1 MPLFYEIMR
10 LHASK
15 FAGKSVNCRL
25 QLRNFRI
32 SLYFVYKLF
41 TTNRPKSGILGAQ
54 GSCFTE
60 IFVESQQ
67 QPFK

>member
-15 FAGKSVNCRL
+15 LAGKSVNCRL

-41 TTNRPKSGILGAQ
+41 TTNRAKSGILGA
-54 GSCFTE
+54 
-60 IFVESQQ
+60 
-67 QPFK
+67 

>member
-15 FAGKSVNCRL
+15 SAGKCVNCRL

-41 TTNRPKSGILGAQ
+41 TTNRTKSGILGA
-54 GSCFTE
+54 
-60 IFVESQQ
+60 
-67 QPFK
+67 

>member
-1 MPLFYEIMR
+1 MPLFYVIMR

-41 TTNRPKSGILGAQ
+41 TTNRPKSGILGA
-54 GSCFTE
+54 
-60 IFVESQQ
+60 
-67 QPFK
+67 